1 MIIITLKDIKG
12 ITTFFS
18 PTFFQTFSLRTKAKR
33 QSTRFSLKVKVI
45 VGKRK
50 LKGKFCPIFKLAP
63 YKCLYYIL
71 CTLSLRLKIT
81 FVKRRRFL

>member
-1 MIIITLKDIKG
+1 MIIGALKDIKG
-12 ITTFFS
+12 KTNFFLLHV
-18 PTFFQTFSLRTKAKR
+18 FQTFSLRTKAKR
-33 QSTRFSLKVKVI
+33 QSTRFSLKVELM

-63 YKCLYYIL
+63 SKCLYYIL

>member
-1 MIIITLKDIKG
+1 MIIGTLKDIKD

-18 PTFFQTFSLRTKAKR
+18 PTLFQTFSLRTKAKR